1 MGEAA
6 PKRSVNR
13 ERVDAHKARMLAEIR
28 AYKRR
33 PNLFAVVGLLLAAFT
48 IALIILEATT

>member
-6 PKRSVNR
+6 PKRPVNR

-33 PNLFAVVGLLLAAFT
+33 PNLFVILGSLFLAA
-48 IALIILEATT
+48 LILKVIVEVTL